1 MFFKSSC
8 ACNRKGEEP
17 KLVLG
22 YTTSN
27 LQSQEVGGI
36 RVEEEE
42 DLCNMEDECNL
53 NREVGHK
60 IKSNG
65 KIHPFSQFYHS
76 KHENLPLLTH
86 PKIKKN

>member
-27 LQSQEVGGI
+27 LQSQEVGDI

-42 DLCNMEDECNL
+42 DLCNMEDECNPKSGG
-53 NREVGHK
+53 RSQDK
-60 IKSNG
+60 IKWKDSFFFTILSF
-65 KIHPFSQFYHS
+65 K
-76 KHENLPLLTH
+76 T
-86 PKIKKN
+86 